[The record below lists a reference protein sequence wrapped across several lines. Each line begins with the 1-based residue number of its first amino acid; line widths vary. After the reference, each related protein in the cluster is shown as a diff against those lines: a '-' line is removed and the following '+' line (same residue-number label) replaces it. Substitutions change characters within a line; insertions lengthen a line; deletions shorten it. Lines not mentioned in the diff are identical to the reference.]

1 MSVAL
6 RCALV
11 LLWVVSAPFPSL
23 AQAASEP
30 TAASTADAEGGT
42 AVLLDGEVVLHLH
55 GGSAGGFSLEDRVR
69 IAEEKVRRI
78 AEDPFYAASLLTISR
93 EEDGVSILYRGERF
107 AAIPDV
113 WAAEIGVDP
122 ERRAREITDAVETA
136 VARYRD
142 RRRPEAW
149 EHAAL
154 LLALATGVLIATLLG
169 LSASRRRAAKWVEA
183 RRHGLSVGGQRLGF
197 RSAARLTAFQLRAL
211 GLVHALAAILVVL
224 IFLQTA
230 FAIVP
235 ITRGYAFA
243 VLRYLVEPLEVVG
256 HSLLANVG
264 NLFFIAVVVIVARLL
279 LRGVRALLAEAAFGT
294 IHLPGVP
301 QDRAMPLYKIVRL
314 VVLAI
319 TMVMIYPYIPG
330 SSSAAFQ
337 GISLFAGALFTL
349 GASST
354 ASNFIGGMVLV
365 FSGAFQIGDRV
376 EIDGVVG
383 SPSARLIS

>member
-1 MSVAL
+1 
-6 RCALV
+6 
-11 LLWVVSAPFPSL
+11 
-23 AQAASEP
+23 
-30 TAASTADAEGGT
+30 
-42 AVLLDGEVVLHLH
+42 
-55 GGSAGGFSLEDRVR
+55 
-69 IAEEKVRRI
+69 
-78 AEDPFYAASLLTISR
+78 
-93 EEDGVSILYRGERF
+93 
-107 AAIPDV
+107 
-113 WAAEIGVDP
+113 
-122 ERRAREITDAVETA
+122 
-136 VARYRD
+136 
-142 RRRPEAW
+142 
-149 EHAAL
+149 
-154 LLALATGVLIATLLG
+154 
-169 LSASRRRAAKWVEA
+169 VEA

-383 SPSARLIS
+383 DVAESTLALTRLRTPRNELVTFANSTVLNQGFVNYSALARKVGVVVHTEITIGYDVPWRTVHELLTSAARDTAEVIEDPEPFVLQTGLNDFAVAYRIHAYTKNANAMARTLSELHQNIQDAFAEAGVEILSPAYSSLRDGGASTVPTGSA